1 MPSVSVRYFASL
13 REQAGKS
20 HEKIETPSL
29 TAGELYGA
37 LLEQYGFSLS
47 SDQVKVA
54 VNEEYR
60 TMDHVLAAG
69 DEIVFIP
76 PVSGG

>member
-1 MPSVSVRYFASL
+1 MIISFAYYNLHHIYSKNYFGLTAFAASL
-13 REQAGKS
+13 VNYFLN
-20 HEKIETPSL
+20 IT
-29 TAGELYGA
+29 
-37 LLEQYGFSLS
+37 QYGFSLS
-47 SDQVKVA
+47 LDQVKVA

-60 TMDHVLAAG
+60 SMDHVLAAG